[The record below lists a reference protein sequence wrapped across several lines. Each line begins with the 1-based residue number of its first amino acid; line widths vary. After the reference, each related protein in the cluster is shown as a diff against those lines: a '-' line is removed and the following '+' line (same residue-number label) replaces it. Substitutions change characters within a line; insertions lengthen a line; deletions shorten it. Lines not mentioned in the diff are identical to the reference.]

1 MPFWLRNFLLLVA
14 LLAFA
19 AGCSPSPGRSAEEKE
34 PHFVLG
40 QSRVNAM
47 DYQGA
52 VDAFEESLEVNP
64 HSSAAHF
71 ELGWLYEQK
80 VPDPAAA
87 IYHFQRYLKLN
98 PNADNAALIKQH
110 IEACRQQLAADVLA
124 LPSAS
129 TTQQQLEKLVE
140 QNRQLQDQLNRWQ
153 AYAAQLARTNPVGT
167 PVVPQNSPGAGV
179 PPAQSGGTPASSTGR
194 STASMVK
201 THTVVSGETAARI
214 SLKCNVKL
222 SALQAANP
230 NVNLTKL
237 RVGQVLNIPSQ

>member
-1 MPFWLRNFLLLVA
+1 MPLWIRFLLLLVA
-14 LLAFA
+14 PAVLLNA
-19 AGCSPSPGRSAEEKE
+19 CSPTAGRSSEEKE

-87 IYHFQRYLKLN
+87 IYHFQKYLKLN
-98 PNADNAALIKQH
+98 PNADNAALVKQH
-110 IEACRQQLAADVLA
+110 IEACRQQLAADVLS

-129 TTQQQLEKLVE
+129 ATQVQLEKLVE
-140 QNRQLQDQLNRWQ
+140 QNRQLQDQVNRWQ
-153 AYAAQLARTNPVGT
+153 AYATQLSARTNASGNAGAPANPVGGPT
-167 PVVPQNSPGAGV
+167 PVPAGNANPNV
-179 PPAQSGGTPASSTGR
+179 GNRPATST
-194 STASMVK
+194 K
-201 THTVVSGETAARI
+201 THTVASGETAARI
-214 SLKCNVKL
+214 SLKYNVKL
-222 SALQAANP
+222 TALQAANP
-230 NVNLTKL
+230 GVNLTKL
-237 RVGQVLNIPSQ
+237 RVGQVLNLPAQ

>member
-1 MPFWLRNFLLLVA
+1 MPSWIRFFILLFA
-14 LLAFA
+14 PLAML
-19 AGCSPSPGRSAEEKE
+19 AGCSPSTSRSSEEKE

-52 VDAFEESLEVNP
+52 VDAFEESIEVNP
-64 HSSAAHF
+64 RSSAAHF

-129 TTQQQLEKLVE
+129 ATQQQLERLVE

-153 AYAAQLARTNPVGT
+153 AYAAQLAKTNAAGTPGMPSNPPGTGNGPAPAGGT
-167 PVVPQNSPGAGV
+167 PVRNNR
-179 PPAQSGGTPASSTGR
+179 PAPTIT
-194 STASMVK
+194 K
-201 THTVVSGETAARI
+201 THSVASGETAARI
-214 SLKCNVKL
+214 SLKYNVKL
-222 SALQAANP
+222 NALQAANP
-230 NVNLTKL
+230 NVNLSKL
-237 RVGQVLNIPSQ
+237 KVGQVLNIPAQ